1 MEQYEDSMI
10 RREQSREAHPAWPNS
25 PMGVPAGRSN
35 LGLVSRRIT
44 TSPVFDASRQKNQ
57 IITSDSLFC
66 WYSLGDRY
74 SIGYSATWIGK
85 AECLT
90 LPGPSYHELRSSHDI
105 PIDLSTPGEQTR
117 RGAASLLVYR
127 PRSFSPVLP
136 GIRDTLSSTSIARS
150 FAKDHA
156 MLSMN
161 LPPSS
166 ALPFTTIT
174 IHHAR
179 LVKDSDSR
187 FVASLVWQSGHD
199 PKYHGIHGY
208 MGYQYY
214 LLERLQP
221 ILIGLNHMMTLLC
234 PAMDD
239 SALSAYYA
247 TATIR

>member
-90 LPGPSYHELRSSHDI
+90 LPGPSYHELRSSHDMYKA
-105 PIDLSTPGEQTR
+105 L
-117 RGAASLLVYR
+117 YR
-127 PRSFSPVLP
+127 
-136 GIRDTLSSTSIARS
+136 
-150 FAKDHA
+150 
-156 MLSMN
+156 
-161 LPPSS
+161 
-166 ALPFTTIT
+166 IT
-174 IHHAR
+174 Q
-179 LVKDSDSR
+179 KC
-187 FVASLVWQSGHD
+187 
-199 PKYHGIHGY
+199 
-208 MGYQYY
+208 
-214 LLERLQP
+214 
-221 ILIGLNHMMTLLC
+221 LLC
-234 PAMDD
+234 I
-239 SALSAYYA
+239 LLQCQCVCVCVCVHYY
-247 TATIR
+247 